1 MHTQC
6 QKKHPHGRWLH
17 RLAGSGQRGRALRN
31 WGHSSHLRLSSDVRA
46 AMRVARR
53 ASLDSFLSSR
63 TTSRSP
69 SGHQAHDLMIK
80 HFWHQHTRA
89 MLHDNAV
96 VPCVLDHK

>member
-1 MHTQC
+1 MQRRE
-6 QKKHPHGRWLH
+6 KHPHGRWLH

-31 WGHSSHLRLSSDVRA
+31 WGQSSHLRLSSAVRA

-69 SGHQAHDLMIK
+69 SGHQEHDLMLT
-80 HFWHQHTRA
+80 HFWHQQTQV

-96 VPCVLDHK
+96 FHAC